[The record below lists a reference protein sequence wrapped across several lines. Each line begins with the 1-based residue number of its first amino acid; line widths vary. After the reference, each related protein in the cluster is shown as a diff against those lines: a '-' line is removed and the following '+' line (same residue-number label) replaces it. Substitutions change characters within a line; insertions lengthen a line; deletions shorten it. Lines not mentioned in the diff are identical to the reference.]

1 MSELEKLMNQVKE
14 LTSCND
20 KVDLLQKIGKN
31 LLTEYVIKV
40 QDVTVEPI
48 WIEAYYYD
56 YSNGFK
62 DPFVHR
68 DDRQKEENI
77 LYFHHKT
84 DDQRNGVD
92 ICLSPKDKDF
102 YLSFLLKYSLVDGVL
117 KSQSQLSPLI
127 RGKYKEGEP
136 VLKLRDTNEDKKD
149 VIIGCTKRIG
159 LNIKDKDPFKTEK
172 EKYKDLELAIVRDF
186 DKEFSAN
193 IKLPSRERL
202 TNNYLLGERCPEEE
216 WGKRS
221 SEILGYKMV
230 KKDK

>member
-20 KVDLLQKIGKN
+20 KVDLLQKIGKK

-117 KSQSQLSPLI
+117 
-127 RGKYKEGEP
+127 
-136 VLKLRDTNEDKKD
+136 
-149 VIIGCTKRIG
+149 
-159 LNIKDKDPFKTEK
+159 
-172 EKYKDLELAIVRDF
+172 
-186 DKEFSAN
+186 
-193 IKLPSRERL
+193 
-202 TNNYLLGERCPEEE
+202 
-216 WGKRS
+216 
-221 SEILGYKMV
+221 
-230 KKDK
+230 